1 MTLAALG
8 TRSSGLFGLLI
19 RDTFSVCYLQVGF
32 WDKATG
38 ESFHPSLIK
47 EVTKQKSECT

>member
-8 TRSSGLFGLLI
+8 TSGLFGLLI

-38 ESFHPSLIK
+38 ELIIS
-47 EVTKQKSECT
+47 SEPD